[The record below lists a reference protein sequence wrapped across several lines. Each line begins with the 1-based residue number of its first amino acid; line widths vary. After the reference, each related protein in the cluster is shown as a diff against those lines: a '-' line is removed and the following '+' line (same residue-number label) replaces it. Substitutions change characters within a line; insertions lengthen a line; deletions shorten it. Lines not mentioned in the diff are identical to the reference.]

1 MDNICVVVLILLY
14 NIKDVGAT
22 CGHLTYQEPAIQGRN
37 VTFVFRPNTFKKNNN
52 VTVRY
57 DKTSIIYRNFPF
69 DINDEVYYIHLDT
82 TVDDLNNSYIF
93 VKYGNCFTDWR
104 KLTLMNQSEKGQ
116 TTIVDS
122 GHTTIIDSGQTTIL
136 ESGHKA
142 SGNAFLDWIAA
153 GFGGLV
159 LLTATVV
166 LITLYLRKRKKRAEK
181 PAQRN
186 DPDVAQYVTRE
197 DSSTLSEEVNGTD
210 VVKPRTVMS
219 NTEGAVTKSKE
230 KTTGA
235 LIYADLDIELLE
247 AARKARKEQPQ
258 SAPTEYADIRFATRS
273 QFRGQEN

>member
-104 KLTLMNQSEKGQ
+104 KLTLM
-116 TTIVDS
+116 I
-122 GHTTIIDSGQTTIL
+122 
-136 ESGHKA
+136 
-142 SGNAFLDWIAA
+142 
-153 GFGGLV
+153 
-159 LLTATVV
+159 
-166 LITLYLRKRKKRAEK
+166 
-181 PAQRN
+181 
-186 DPDVAQYVTRE
+186 TRE

-258 SAPTEYADIRFATRS
+258 SAPTEYADIRYRL
-273 QFRGQEN
+273 